1 MLTSIRSK
9 LVAGFATAVLVSSI
23 PGAVGYLS
31 TGRMSAEV
39 EDTLGGDVPIMTAVQ
54 EGRVRALRAIA
65 EVHLIL
71 QSPHSDPAALKAL
84 DEELALAEMNF
95 LMVRDG
101 TDSDGFRS
109 SSAGRLWTE
118 KGVTLQIP
126 QRLTLDARPL
136 AEKAVAAMQTFAAQ
150 ARETVKLH
158 DARMAYSFKLD
169 DVLWDVGR
177 YAYLLKAKQAKWA
190 EALGEAARFDTPFTG
205 NMDPDKSDFARMR
218 QIYKPQDPKLAK
230 LFDQYAKLDGKMH
243 ETARQINAAS
253 ADNKQSIFD
262 KQRGRSLQQ
271 ASHALDEV
279 IDYAAP
285 LMADIDRNE
294 HAGIEAMDGS
304 YDQLRE
310 AVVLLNDEARQGLD
324 EGTAKVFEIRD
335 KTRLITVAV
344 SVLGLLVAGLVSW
357 ILTRALA
364 GPLGR
369 ITQVMDRLA
378 GGDTSVTVPELN
390 RGGEI
395 GAMAASVAQFLKNA
409 IDNNALRAEQETLRE
424 QAEEQRLA
432 ALESMASTVEQ
443 ESQIAVSAISD
454 RTQEMTDNA
463 RQMAEAA
470 GRVGE
475 HSQEVASA
483 ARQALANAE
492 TVSAAAEELS
502 ASIQEISRQIS
513 GASAVTRETVSLSA
527 EAQRAILSL
536 SDTVSRIGDMATL
549 IANIAGQTNL
559 LALNAT
565 IEAARA
571 GEAGKGFAVVASEVK
586 ALANQTAKAT
596 DDIARQIAEVR
607 NATGTAVSMV
617 DKMTGRIGEIDEI
630 AATVAGGVS
639 QQAAATRDIS
649 RNVTETA
656 TAARLVSSR
665 IEIVSNDAQ
674 STGAAAADVRAKADE
689 VAVSIAALRTEIVRV
704 IRTSTRDADR
714 RRAQRFAVN
723 QTGSLTV
730 GGQAQTVTVENLSAG
745 GALLATTTGVPAKA
759 RVSLRLSGYD
769 REIPA
774 LVIGT
779 DGGVRLSFDLSGAD
793 DERFQRYFEDTTRGR
808 APLAA

>member
-9 LVAGFATAVLVSSI
+9 LIAGFATAVLVSSI

-31 TGRMSAEV
+31 TGRMSVDV

-54 EGRVRALRAIA
+54 EGRLRALRAITN
-65 EVHLIL
+65 VHLIL
-71 QSPHSDPAALKAL
+71 QSDHSDPAALKVM

-101 TDSDGFRS
+101 TDSEAFRS
-109 SSAGRLWTE
+109 SAAGRLRAE

-126 QRLTLDARPL
+126 QRLTQDYRPL
-136 AEKAVAAMQTFAAQ
+136 AEKAVAAMQAFATQ
-150 ARETVKLH
+150 ARDTVKLH
-158 DARMAYSFKLD
+158 DARMAYSFQLG
-169 DVLWDVGR
+169 DVQWDVGQ

-190 EALGEAARFDTPFTG
+190 EALGEAARFDAPFADDI
-205 NMDPDKSDFARMR
+205 DPDKSDFARMI
-218 QIYKPQDPKLAK
+218 QVYKPQDPKLAQ
-230 LFDQYAKLDGKMH
+230 LFATFAKLDRQVH
-243 ETARQINAAS
+243 DTARQINAAS
-253 ADNKQSIFD
+253 TENKLSIFD
-262 KQRGRSLQQ
+262 KQRGRSLQL

-279 IDYAAP
+279 IDYAVP
-285 LMADIDRNE
+285 LMTEIDRNE
-294 HAGIEAMDGS
+294 RTGVAAMES
-304 YDQLRE
+304 RYAQLRD
-310 AVVLLNDEARQGLD
+310 AVLPLNDEARKGVD
-324 EGTAKVFEIRD
+324 EGTVKVFEIRD
-335 KTRLITVAV
+335 KTRLITVVV
-344 SVLGLLVAGLVSW
+344 SVLGLLVAVLISW

-369 ITQVMDRLA
+369 INQVMDRLA

-424 QAEEQRLA
+424 QAEKQRLA
-432 ALESMASTVEQ
+432 ALEAMASTVEQ

-454 RTQEMTDNA
+454 RTHEMTDTA

-470 GRVGE
+470 SRVGE
-475 HSQEVASA
+475 NSQEVASA

-513 GASAVTRETVSLSA
+513 GASAVTRETVGLSA

-536 SDTVSRIGDMATL
+536 SDAVSRIGDMATL

-607 NATGTAVSMV
+607 NATGAAVSMV
-617 DKMTGRIGEIDEI
+617 DKMTSRIGEIDEI
-630 AATVAGGVS
+630 AATVAEGVT
-639 QQAAATRDIS
+639 QQAVATRDIS

-656 TAARLVSSR
+656 TAARLVTSR
-665 IEIVSNDAQ
+665 IEIVANDAQ
-674 STGAAAADVRAKADE
+674 STGAAADDVRAKADE
-689 VAVSIAALRTEIVRV
+689 VAVSIAALRTDLVRV

-714 RRAQRFAVN
+714 RRAHRFAVN
-723 QTGSLTV
+723 QAASLSV
-730 GGQAQTVTVENLSAG
+730 GGRALSVTVENLSAG
-745 GALLATTTGVPAKA
+745 GALLAAATEVPANA
-759 RVSLRLSGYD
+759 RVALRLSGYD
-769 REIPA
+769 RDIPA

-779 DGGVRLSFDLSGAD
+779 EGGVRLSFDLSGAE